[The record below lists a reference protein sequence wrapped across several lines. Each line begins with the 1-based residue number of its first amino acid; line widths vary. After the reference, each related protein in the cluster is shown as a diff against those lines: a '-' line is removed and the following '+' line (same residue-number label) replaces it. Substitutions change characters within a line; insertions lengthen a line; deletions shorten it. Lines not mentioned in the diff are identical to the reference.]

1 MLYKLFWTIR
11 AILYRAIFLHFGFPS
26 YIGRPIFL
34 AGTRNIG
41 IGKRVRIFPH
51 ARMEAIGS
59 GAIIIGDNTA
69 IGQNFHVT
77 AAGELIICKN
87 TTISGNV
94 FITDIDHDYQVIGR
108 HIMDQRYIVKPTFIG
123 ENCFIGFGA
132 RIQAGT
138 KLGKQCIVGTN
149 AVVRGEFP
157 DYSVIVGV
165 PARVVK
171 RYNPKKQK
179 WEKVGKKK

>member
-11 AILYRAIFLHFGFPS
+11 AILYRAIFLHVGFPS

-34 AGTRNIG
+34 SGTRRIG

-51 ARMEAIGS
+51 ARMEAVGTGS
-59 GAIIIGDNTA
+59 IIIGDNTA

-108 HIMDQRYIVKPTFIG
+108 HIMDQQYIVKPTYIG